1 MPWAV
6 IKTGGKQ
13 YRVKPG
19 EVLRVEKLSGE
30 AGGAV
35 KFGEVLLYVDGDKV
49 EVGKPMVS
57 GVTVEGNIKAQVK
70 GKKLIIF
77 KFRPKKRYRVKTGH
91 RQMFTEVEITKIGIP
106 FASAKGGSASGEKA
120 TEGKK
125 AARTPARTAVRK
137 TPTRR
142 AAPPRKT
149 AK

>member
-1 MPWAV
+1 MSWAV

-13 YRVKPG
+13 YRVKAG

-35 KFGEVLLYVDGDKV
+35 RFGEVLLYVDGDTV

-57 GVTVEGNIKAQVK
+57 GMAVEGRIKAQVK

-91 RQMFTEVEITKIGIP
+91 RQMFTEVEITKIGP
-106 FASAKGGSASGEKA
+106 SSVSARSGSTSGGKA

-125 AARTPARTAVRK
+125 ATR
-137 TPTRR
+137 TPTR
-142 AAPPRKT
+142 AAARKT
-149 AK
+149 STRRASPARKTTK